1 MALPRAQNRWRP
13 PIKKVDG
20 ARDLANAGPPPQNE
34 WTVRE
39 ANNPSPPAQLLAK
52 RVEADKVAHDGDAPL
67 GTHKH
72 MNVGD
77 PRTGG
82 QMRDQKWMGREAQ
95 HPLPPA
101 QLRAQIVEAYQ
112 AEHDGQMPDRE
123 YVMAELWK
131 RAGVNGVAEPR
142 LMKTDGVPPS
152 GGPRE

>member
-1 MALPRAQNRWRP
+1 MELTRAQNRWRP
-13 PIKKVDG
+13 RSKIEDKS
-20 ARDLANAGPPPQNE
+20 RDLASAGPPPQNE
-34 WTVRE
+34 WARGK
-39 ANNPSPPAQLLAK
+39 ANHPSPPEQVLAE

-77 PRTGG
+77 PQTGG
-82 QMRDQKWMGREAQ
+82 QTRDHKWMGREAQ
-95 HPLPPA
+95 HPLSPGE
-101 QLRAQIVEAYQ
+101 LRAQIVESYQ